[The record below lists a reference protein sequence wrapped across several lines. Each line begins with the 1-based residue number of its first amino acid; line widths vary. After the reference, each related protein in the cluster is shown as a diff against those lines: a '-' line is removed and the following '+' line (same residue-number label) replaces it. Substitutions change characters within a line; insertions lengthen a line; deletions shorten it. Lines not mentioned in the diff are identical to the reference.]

1 MWSDVRLL
9 THLSESDVEQAAL
22 EWLEGLGWRRVLALT
37 SQRDALLS
45 VPVSGEVKV

>member
-22 EWLEGLGWRRVLALT
+22 EWLEGLGLAEGPRADIAAGRT
-37 SQRDALLS
+37 A
-45 VPVSGEVKV
+45 VGAGVG